1 MTTSSTTDRPDA
13 VDAVGAD
20 HVHEVSADRLRQTR
34 QRYTRGRRVL
44 VQQLLDLDGPAT
56 IPELLD
62 DGSPSSTS
70 SLYRNL
76 AILEQCGVVHRVV
89 AVDDTARYELS
100 EELSGHHHH
109 LVCRECGRIADLTL
123 TDDVEQA
130 LTRAADQASRTSG
143 FRVAAHNLEMVGTCE
158 DCAPEHHPDA
168 HPRADGGAAR

>member
-1 MTTSSTTDRPDA
+1 MSGSPATTGHDHTTA
-13 VDAVGAD
+13 AD
-20 HVHEVSADRLRQTR
+20 HVHDVSAARLRQTR
-34 QRYTRGRRVL
+34 QRYTRGRRAL

-56 IPELLD
+56 IPELLE
-62 DGSPSSTS
+62 DGSRSSSS

-109 LVCRECGRIADLTL
+109 LVCRDCGRVADLTL
-123 TDDVEQA
+123 SDDVERA

-143 FRVAAHNLEMVGTCE
+143 FHVSAHNLEMVGTCE
-158 DCAPEHHPDA
+158 DCAGDA
-168 HPRADGGAAR
+168 D